1 MAEVT
6 NDVLWDWD
14 LTTDA
19 HWWSPNAREKF
30 GYDPHKEPSIAA
42 WRSRL
47 HPHDRKRV
55 LRHLDEC
62 LKSKERKFFDEY
74 KFLLAD
80 GPYGV
85 FWDKGRVVYDA
96 EGKAIR
102 MIGTMIDVTAGKR
115 AYASLEQAYVR
126 LQWLSRELQK
136 AEETERRHLSR
147 ELHDEFGQL
156 LSALRLSLGRVR
168 EELAKRPRTKGSVLG
183 KNVMAATKA
192 ADGLFASLREL
203 VHGLR
208 PAVLDEFGLVAALRS
223 MVEDIRGGTGLDCR
237 LSVEPKNVH
246 AMIGQ
251 ELEGPLFRIAQE
263 LVTNVVR
270 HAKATRADI
279 RLRYADGVIALSVQ
293 DNGKGGRFAEPR
305 KGYGLRGI
313 HERTELLG
321 GQVEIRSELRRGTI
335 VTVTL
340 PVEPL
345 RRNHSPIGSGRAP
358 TIVKTRK
365 PPHEKKV

>member
-1 MAEVT
+1 
-6 NDVLWDWD
+6 
-14 LTTDA
+14 
-19 HWWSPNAREKF
+19 
-30 GYDPHKEPSIAA
+30 
-42 WRSRL
+42 
-47 HPHDRKRV
+47 
-55 LRHLDEC
+55 
-62 LKSKERKFFDEY
+62 
-74 KFLLAD
+74 
-80 GPYGV
+80 
-85 FWDKGRVVYDA
+85 
-96 EGKAIR
+96 
-102 MIGTMIDVTAGKR
+102 
-115 AYASLEQAYVR
+115 
-126 LQWLSRELQK
+126 
-136 AEETERRHLSR
+136 
-147 ELHDEFGQL
+147 
-156 LSALRLSLGRVR
+156 
-168 EELAKRPRTKGSVLG
+168 
-183 KNVMAATKA
+183 MAATKA

-246 AMIGQ
+246 SMIGQ
-251 ELEGPLFRIAQE
+251 ELEGPLFRIVQE

-293 DNGKGGRFAEPR
+293 DNGKGGRFAESR

-321 GQVEIRSELRRGTI
+321 GQIEIRSELRRGTI

-345 RRNHSPIGSGRAP
+345 RRNHSPIGSGRSP